1 MSLNPVQERLVGE
14 IDEEY
19 KEELREEEKIVEALL
34 FAMGRAVSREEIA
47 TALGTGPEAAE
58 EAAERL
64 YRSYRER
71 NGGILIRRLE
81 ESYQMYTNPAQF
93 EALIR
98 VAKHPKKP
106 VMTDVVMETLA
117 IVAYRQPVTKAEI
130 EKIRG
135 VKSDHAVNRLVEY
148 GLIYEEGRL
157 NAPGRPALF
166 ATTEE
171 FLRRFGAESIKD
183 LPALSEEIE
192 ASIETE
198 VKEELADALGLSG
211 EEEEAASGDALPPP
225 SSEGETA
232 AEEALP
238 PSPSEEEKEET
249 AAAPHLSEEG
259 TPAPTHISE
268 EEAPADPLFSEEE
281 EKEEETAG
289 EALPLS
295 SSEEEKEEETAAP
308 SILSEEGTPAPLHIS
323 KEEASEASFPS
334 EEEEKGEEAAAG
346 EVLPPSSSEWE
357 EEIVLSALQ
366 EEENEAAASTAFEK
380 KEEAPTPPLFQKE
393 EIPLKAPSE
402 GRDEAKE
409 EANAPH
415 PESGAG
421 AGEEPGPV

>member
-1 MSLNPVQERLVGE
+1 MSLNPVQERLAGE

-211 EEEEAASGDALPPP
+211 EEEAA
-225 SSEGETA
+225 A
-232 AEEALP
+232 AEEAL
-238 PSPSEEEKEET
+238 SPS
-249 AAAPHLSEEG
+249 
-259 TPAPTHISE
+259 
-268 EEAPADPLFSEEE
+268 
-281 EKEEETAG
+281 
-289 EALPLS
+289 S
-295 SSEEEKEEETAAP
+295 SEEETAAP
-308 SILSEEGTPAPLHIS
+308 SILSEEETSAPPRLSEEEAPVPPLSSEGEREEEIAAPLHI
-323 KEEASEASFPS
+323 F
-334 EEEEKGEEAAAG
+334 EEEEKEEAAAG
-346 EVLPPSSSEWE
+346 EALPPSSSEWE

-366 EEENEAAASTAFEK
+366 EEENEMAASTAFEE
-380 KEEAPTPPLFQKE
+380 KEEALPPPLFQKE
-393 EIPLKAPSE
+393 EILPKAPSE

>member
-211 EEEEAASGDALPPP
+211 EEEEAASGNALPPV

-238 PSPSEEEKEET
+238 LSPS
-249 AAAPHLSEEG
+249 
-259 TPAPTHISE
+259 
-268 EEAPADPLFSEEE
+268 EE

-289 EALPLS
+289 EALP
-295 SSEEEKEEETAAP
+295 P
-308 SILSEEGTPAPLHIS
+308 
-323 KEEASEASFPS
+323 
-334 EEEEKGEEAAAG
+334 
-346 EVLPPSSSEWE
+346 VSSEWE

-366 EEENEAAASTAFEK
+366 EEENEAAASTAFEE

-393 EIPLKAPSE
+393 EMPPEAPSE

>member
-211 EEEEAASGDALPPP
+211 EEEEAA
-225 SSEGETA
+225 T
-232 AEEALP
+232 
-238 PSPSEEEKEET
+238 
-249 AAAPHLSEEG
+249 
-259 TPAPTHISE
+259 
-268 EEAPADPLFSEEE
+268 
-281 EKEEETAG
+281 G
-289 EALPLS
+289 EALSLS
-295 SSEEEKEEETAAP
+295 SSEEEKEEEIAAP
-308 SILSEEGTPAPLHIS
+308 SILSEEETSAPLRLS
-323 KEEASEASFPS
+323 EEEAPAASFPS
-334 EEEEKGEEAAAG
+334 EEEEKGEEAASG
-346 EVLPPSSSEWE
+346 EALPPSSSEWE

-366 EEENEAAASTAFEK
+366 EENEMAASTAFEE

-393 EIPLKAPSE
+393 EIPPKAPSE

>member
-19 KEELREEEKIVEALL
+19 REELREEEKIVEALL

-211 EEEEAASGDALPPP
+211 EEEEVASGDALPPS

-232 AEEALP
+232 A
-238 PSPSEEEKEET
+238 SPR
-249 AAAPHLSEEG
+249 L
-259 TPAPTHISE
+259 SE
-268 EEAPADPLFSEEE
+268 EEAPAAPLSSKEE
-281 EKEEETAG
+281 EKEEATAG
-289 EALPLS
+289 
-295 SSEEEKEEETAAP
+295 
-308 SILSEEGTPAPLHIS
+308 
-323 KEEASEASFPS
+323 
-334 EEEEKGEEAAAG
+334 
-346 EVLPPSSSEWE
+346 
-357 EEIVLSALQ
+357 
-366 EEENEAAASTAFEK
+366 
-380 KEEAPTPPLFQKE
+380 
-393 EIPLKAPSE
+393 
-402 GRDEAKE
+402 
-409 EANAPH
+409 
-415 PESGAG
+415 
-421 AGEEPGPV
+421 

>member
-135 VKSDHAVNRLVEY
+135 VKSDHAVNLS
-148 GLIYEEGRL
+148 LI
-157 NAPGRPALF
+157 
-166 ATTEE
+166 
-171 FLRRFGAESIKD
+171 
-183 LPALSEEIE
+183 
-192 ASIETE
+192 
-198 VKEELADALGLSG
+198 
-211 EEEEAASGDALPPP
+211 
-225 SSEGETA
+225 
-232 AEEALP
+232 
-238 PSPSEEEKEET
+238 
-249 AAAPHLSEEG
+249 
-259 TPAPTHISE
+259 HI
-268 EEAPADPLFSEEE
+268 
-281 EKEEETAG
+281 
-289 EALPLS
+289 
-295 SSEEEKEEETAAP
+295 
-308 SILSEEGTPAPLHIS
+308 
-323 KEEASEASFPS
+323 
-334 EEEEKGEEAAAG
+334 
-346 EVLPPSSSEWE
+346 
-357 EEIVLSALQ
+357 
-366 EEENEAAASTAFEK
+366 
-380 KEEAPTPPLFQKE
+380 
-393 EIPLKAPSE
+393 
-402 GRDEAKE
+402 
-409 EANAPH
+409 
-415 PESGAG
+415 
-421 AGEEPGPV
+421 

>member
-211 EEEEAASGDALPPP
+211 EEEEAATGDALSPS

-238 PSPSEEEKEET
+238 PFSSEEEKEET
-249 AAAPHLSEEG
+249 AASSILSEEG
-259 TPAPTHISE
+259 TPAPLHISE

-281 EKEEETAG
+281 EKGEEAAFG
-289 EALPLS
+289 EALPL
-295 SSEEEKEEETAAP
+295 
-308 SILSEEGTPAPLHIS
+308 
-323 KEEASEASFPS
+323 
-334 EEEEKGEEAAAG
+334 
-346 EVLPPSSSEWE
+346 SSSEWE

-366 EEENEAAASTAFEK
+366 EEENEAAASTAFEE
-380 KEEAPTPPLFQKE
+380 KEEAPTPPLSQKE
-393 EIPLKAPSE
+393 EIPPKAPSE

>member
-1 MSLNPVQERLVGE
+1 
-14 IDEEY
+14 
-19 KEELREEEKIVEALL
+19 
-34 FAMGRAVSREEIA
+34 
-47 TALGTGPEAAE
+47 
-58 EAAERL
+58 
-64 YRSYRER
+64 
-71 NGGILIRRLE
+71 
-81 ESYQMYTNPAQF
+81 MYTNPAQF

-211 EEEEAASGDALPPP
+211 EEEEAATGDALPPS

-238 PSPSEEEKEET
+238 LSPSEEEKEE
-249 AAAPHLSEEG
+249 
-259 TPAPTHISE
+259 
-268 EEAPADPLFSEEE
+268 
-281 EKEEETAG
+281 ETMA
-289 EALPLS
+289 S
-295 SSEEEKEEETAAP
+295 

-323 KEEASEASFPS
+323 EEEDPAPPLSS
-334 EEEEKGEEAAAG
+334 EEEEKGEEAAAEEALPPSSSEEEKG
-346 EVLPPSSSEWE
+346 EEAASGEALPPSSSEWE

-366 EEENEAAASTAFEK
+366 EEESEAAASTAFEE

-393 EIPLKAPSE
+393 EMPPKAPSE

>member
-211 EEEEAASGDALPPP
+211 EEEEAASGDALPP
-225 SSEGETA
+225 
-232 AEEALP
+232 
-238 PSPSEEEKEET
+238 
-249 AAAPHLSEEG
+249 
-259 TPAPTHISE
+259 
-268 EEAPADPLFSEEE
+268 
-281 EKEEETAG
+281 
-289 EALPLS
+289 S
-295 SSEEEKEEETAAP
+295 SSEEEKEEELAAP
-308 SILSEEGTPAPLHIS
+308 SILFKEESPEPTHLSEEEVPTLPLS
-323 KEEASEASFPS
+323 SG
-334 EEEEKGEEAAAG
+334 EEEKGEEAAAG
-346 EVLPPSSSEWE
+346 EALPPSSSEWE

-366 EEENEAAASTAFEK
+366 EENEMAASTAFEE
-380 KEEAPTPPLFQKE
+380 KEEALPPPLFQKE
-393 EIPLKAPSE
+393 EIPPKAPSE

>member
-148 GLIYEEGRL
+148 GLIRRILTVCVPIPRL
-157 NAPGRPALF
+157 MTRFPPRRGKSPDTFFTKRRYCGVITPPIRGSRIIPPCRCPESTRSAP
-166 ATTEE
+166 
-171 FLRRFGAESIKD
+171 LR
-183 LPALSEEIE
+183 
-192 ASIETE
+192 
-198 VKEELADALGLSG
+198 
-211 EEEEAASGDALPPP
+211 
-225 SSEGETA
+225 TA
-232 AEEALP
+232 
-238 PSPSEEEKEET
+238 
-249 AAAPHLSEEG
+249 
-259 TPAPTHISE
+259 
-268 EEAPADPLFSEEE
+268 
-281 EKEEETAG
+281 
-289 EALPLS
+289 S
-295 SSEEEKEEETAAP
+295 SS
-308 SILSEEGTPAPLHIS
+308 
-323 KEEASEASFPS
+323 
-334 EEEEKGEEAAAG
+334 
-346 EVLPPSSSEWE
+346 
-357 EEIVLSALQ
+357 
-366 EEENEAAASTAFEK
+366 
-380 KEEAPTPPLFQKE
+380 
-393 EIPLKAPSE
+393 
-402 GRDEAKE
+402 
-409 EANAPH
+409 
-415 PESGAG
+415 
-421 AGEEPGPV
+421 

>member
-1 MSLNPVQERLVGE
+1 MSLNPVQERLAGE

-19 KEELREEEKIVEALL
+19 EEELREEEKIVEALL

-211 EEEEAASGDALPPP
+211 EEEEAA
-225 SSEGETA
+225 T
-232 AEEALP
+232 
-238 PSPSEEEKEET
+238 
-249 AAAPHLSEEG
+249 
-259 TPAPTHISE
+259 
-268 EEAPADPLFSEEE
+268 
-281 EKEEETAG
+281 G
-289 EALPLS
+289 EALSPS
-295 SSEEEKEEETAAP
+295 SSEEETAAP
-308 SILSEEGTPAPLHIS
+308 SILSEEETSAPPRLSEEETPVPPLSSEEEEKEEELAAPSIFSEEESPAPLHIS
-323 KEEASEASFPS
+323 EEEAPAPPLPS
-334 EEEEKGEEAAAG
+334 GEEEKGEEASEEA
-346 EVLPPSSSEWE
+346 LPPSSSEWE

-366 EEENEAAASTAFEK
+366 EEENEMAASTAFEE
-380 KEEAPTPPLFQKE
+380 KEETLPPPLFQKE
-393 EIPLKAPSE
+393 EIPPKAPSE

>member
-1 MSLNPVQERLVGE
+1 MSLNPVQERLVGK

-211 EEEEAASGDALPPP
+211 EEEEAATGDALSP
-225 SSEGETA
+225 SSSKEEEKEEET

-238 PSPSEEEKEET
+238 LSSSEEEKEEE
-249 AAAPHLSEEG
+249 AAASSILSEEG
-259 TPAPTHISE
+259 TPAPLHISE

-281 EKEEETAG
+281 
-289 EALPLS
+289 ALPPS
-295 SSEEEKEEETAAP
+295 SS
-308 SILSEEGTPAPLHIS
+308 
-323 KEEASEASFPS
+323 
-334 EEEEKGEEAAAG
+334 EEEKGEEAASG
-346 EVLPPSSSEWE
+346 EALPPSSSEWE

-366 EEENEAAASTAFEK
+366 EEENEAAASTAFEE

-393 EIPLKAPSE
+393 EIPPKAPSE

>member
-19 KEELREEEKIVEALL
+19 REELREEEKIVEALL

-211 EEEEAASGDALPPP
+211 EEEEAA
-225 SSEGETA
+225 T
-232 AEEALP
+232 
-238 PSPSEEEKEET
+238 
-249 AAAPHLSEEG
+249 
-259 TPAPTHISE
+259 
-268 EEAPADPLFSEEE
+268 
-281 EKEEETAG
+281 G
-289 EALPLS
+289 EALSPS
-295 SSEEEKEEETAAP
+295 SSEEETAAP
-308 SILSEEGTPAPLHIS
+308 SILSEEETSAPPYLS
-323 KEEASEASFPS
+323 EEKASAASFPS
-334 EEEEKGEEAAAG
+334 EEEEKRGEEAAEKA
-346 EVLPPSSSEWE
+346 LSSSPSE
-357 EEIVLSALQ
+357 EEK
-366 EEENEAAASTAFEK
+366 EEELAAPSILF
-380 KEEAPTPPLFQKE
+380 KEESPEPTHLSEEETPTPPLSSEEEEKE
-393 EIPLKAPSE
+393 EEIAGRALSPVSSE
-402 GRDEAKE
+402 GEREEEIAAPLHISEEEAPAPPLPSGEEEKE
-409 EANAPH
+409 EAF
-415 PESGAG
+415 EVKVS
-421 AGEEPGPV
+421 EERVRGRCAQALS

>member
-211 EEEEAASGDALPPP
+211 EEEEAA
-225 SSEGETA
+225 T
-232 AEEALP
+232 
-238 PSPSEEEKEET
+238 
-249 AAAPHLSEEG
+249 
-259 TPAPTHISE
+259 
-268 EEAPADPLFSEEE
+268 
-281 EKEEETAG
+281 G
-289 EALPLS
+289 EALSLS
-295 SSEEEKEEETAAP
+295 SSEEEKEEEIAAP
-308 SILSEEGTPAPLHIS
+308 SILSEEETSAPLRLSEEEAPAASFPSEEEEKGGEEAAEKAPSSSPSEEEKEEELAAPLHI
-323 KEEASEASFPS
+323 S

-346 EVLPPSSSEWE
+346 EALPPSSSEWE

-366 EEENEAAASTAFEK
+366 EENEMAASTAFEE
-380 KEEAPTPPLFQKE
+380 KEEALPPPLFQKE
-393 EIPLKAPSE
+393 EIPPKAPSE

>member
-19 KEELREEEKIVEALL
+19 REELREEEKTVEALL

-211 EEEEAASGDALPPP
+211 EEEEAATGDALPPS

-238 PSPSEEEKEET
+238 PSPSEEEKEE
-249 AAAPHLSEEG
+249 
-259 TPAPTHISE
+259 
-268 EEAPADPLFSEEE
+268 
-281 EKEEETAG
+281 ETMA
-289 EALPLS
+289 S
-295 SSEEEKEEETAAP
+295 

-323 KEEASEASFPS
+323 EEEAPADPLSS
-334 EEEEKGEEAAAG
+334 EEEEKGEEAADEEA
-346 EVLPPSSSEWE
+346 LPPSSSEWE

-366 EEENEAAASTAFEK
+366 EEENEAAASTAFEE

-393 EIPLKAPSE
+393 EIPPKAPSE

>member
-81 ESYQMYTNPAQF
+81 GSYQMYTNPAQF

-211 EEEEAASGDALPPP
+211 EEEEAAT
-225 SSEGETA
+225 GES
-232 AEEALP
+232 L
-238 PSPSEEEKEET
+238 SP
-249 AAAPHLSEEG
+249 
-259 TPAPTHISE
+259 
-268 EEAPADPLFSEEE
+268 
-281 EKEEETAG
+281 
-289 EALPLS
+289 S

-308 SILSEEGTPAPLHIS
+308 SIFSEEESPAPLHIS
-323 KEEASEASFPS
+323 EEEAPAPPLPS
-334 EEEEKGEEAAAG
+334 GEEEKGEEASEEA
-346 EVLPPSSSEWE
+346 LSPSSSEWE

-366 EEENEAAASTAFEK
+366 EEENETAASTAFEE
-380 KEEAPTPPLFQKE
+380 KEETLPPPLFQKE
-393 EIPLKAPSE
+393 KIPPKAPSE

>member
-19 KEELREEEKIVEALL
+19 REELREEEKIVEALL

-211 EEEEAASGDALPPP
+211 EEEEAATG
-225 SSEGETA
+225 
-232 AEEALP
+232 EALS
-238 PSPSEEEKEET
+238 PSPSEEEKEEEL
-249 AAAPHLSEEG
+249 AAPSILFKEESPEPTHLSEEE
-259 TPAPTHISE
+259 APTPPLSSGEEEKKEEIAGEALSPVSSEGEREEEIAAPLHISE
-268 EEAPADPLFSEEE
+268 EE
-281 EKEEETAG
+281 K
-289 EALPLS
+289 
-295 SSEEEKEEETAAP
+295 
-308 SILSEEGTPAPLHIS
+308 
-323 KEEASEASFPS
+323 
-334 EEEEKGEEAAAG
+334 KGEEAAAG
-346 EVLPPSSSEWE
+346 EAFPPSSSEWE

-366 EEENEAAASTAFEK
+366 EEENETAASTAFEE
-380 KEEAPTPPLFQKE
+380 KEEALPPPLFQKE
-393 EIPLKAPSE
+393 EIPPKAPSE

>member
-19 KEELREEEKIVEALL
+19 KEELCEEEKIVEALL

-211 EEEEAASGDALPPP
+211 EEEEAATG
-225 SSEGETA
+225 
-232 AEEALP
+232 EALP
-238 PSPSEEEKEET
+238 PV
-249 AAAPHLSEEG
+249 
-259 TPAPTHISE
+259 
-268 EEAPADPLFSEEE
+268 F
-281 EKEEETAG
+281 
-289 EALPLS
+289 
-295 SSEEEKEEETAAP
+295 SEEEKEEELAAP
-308 SILSEEGTPAPLHIS
+308 SILFKEESPEPPHIS
-323 KEEASEASFPS
+323 KEEAPAAPLSSG
-334 EEEEKGEEAAAG
+334 EEEKGEEASEEA
-346 EVLPPSSSEWE
+346 LSPSSSEWE

-366 EEENEAAASTAFEK
+366 EEENETAASTAFEE
-380 KEEAPTPPLFQKE
+380 KEEALPPPLFQKE
-393 EIPLKAPSE
+393 EISPKAPSE

>member
-211 EEEEAASGDALPPP
+211 EEEEAASGDALPPS

-232 AEEALP
+232 A
-238 PSPSEEEKEET
+238 SPR
-249 AAAPHLSEEG
+249 L
-259 TPAPTHISE
+259 SE
-268 EEAPADPLFSEEE
+268 EEAPADPLSSEEE

-289 EALPLS
+289 EALPPS
-295 SSEEEKEEETAAP
+295 PSEEEKEEETAAP
-308 SILSEEGTPAPLHIS
+308 SILSEEGTPAPPHIS
-323 KEEASEASFPS
+323 EEEAPAAPLSF
-334 EEEEKGEEAAAG
+334 EEEEKEEAAA
-346 EVLPPSSSEWE
+346 EEALPLSPSEWE

-366 EEENEAAASTAFEK
+366 EEENEAAASTAFEE

-393 EIPLKAPSE
+393 EIPPKAPSE

>member
-19 KEELREEEKIVEALL
+19 REELREEEKIVEALL

-211 EEEEAASGDALPPP
+211 EEEEAASG
-225 SSEGETA
+225 
-232 AEEALP
+232 EALP
-238 PSPSEEEKEET
+238 P
-249 AAAPHLSEEG
+249 
-259 TPAPTHISE
+259 
-268 EEAPADPLFSEEE
+268 
-281 EKEEETAG
+281 
-289 EALPLS
+289 
-295 SSEEEKEEETAAP
+295 
-308 SILSEEGTPAPLHIS
+308 
-323 KEEASEASFPS
+323 
-334 EEEEKGEEAAAG
+334 
-346 EVLPPSSSEWE
+346 VSSEWE

-366 EEENEAAASTAFEK
+366 EEENEAAASTAFEE
-380 KEEAPTPPLFQKE
+380 KEEAPTPPSFQKE
-393 EIPLKAPSE
+393 EIPPKAPSE

>member
-211 EEEEAASGDALPPP
+211 EEEEAASGDALPPS

-232 AEEALP
+232 A
-238 PSPSEEEKEET
+238 SPR
-249 AAAPHLSEEG
+249 L
-259 TPAPTHISE
+259 SE

-281 EKEEETAG
+281 A
-289 EALPLS
+289 
-295 SSEEEKEEETAAP
+295 
-308 SILSEEGTPAPLHIS
+308 
-323 KEEASEASFPS
+323 
-334 EEEEKGEEAAAG
+334 
-346 EVLPPSSSEWE
+346 LPPSSSEWE
-357 EEIVLSALQ
+357 EEIVLSAMQ
-366 EEENEAAASTAFEK
+366 GEENEAAASTAFEE

-393 EIPLKAPSE
+393 EIPPKAPSE

>member
-1 MSLNPVQERLVGE
+1 MSLNPVQERLAGE

-19 KEELREEEKIVEALL
+19 REELREEEKIVEALL

-211 EEEEAASGDALPPP
+211 EEEEAATGEALSP
-225 SSEGETA
+225 SSSEEETA
-232 AEEALP
+232 ARSIL
-238 PSPSEEEKEET
+238 SEEEK
-249 AAAPHLSEEG
+249 ASAPPRL
-259 TPAPTHISE
+259 SE
-268 EEAPADPLFSEEE
+268 EEAPAAPRPSGEE
-281 EKEEETAG
+281 EKEEAAAE
-289 EALPLS
+289 EALLPS
-295 SSEEEKEEETAAP
+295 SSEEEKEEEIAAP
-308 SILSEEGTPAPLHIS
+308 SIFSEEESPAPLHIS
-323 KEEASEASFPS
+323 EEEAPAPPLPS
-334 EEEEKGEEAAAG
+334 GEEEKGEEASEEA
-346 EVLPPSSSEWE
+346 LSPSSSEWE

-366 EEENEAAASTAFEK
+366 EEENETAASTAFEE
-380 KEEAPTPPLFQKE
+380 KEETLPPPLFQKE
-393 EIPLKAPSE
+393 KIPPKAPSE

>member
-211 EEEEAASGDALPPP
+211 EEEEAA
-225 SSEGETA
+225 
-232 AEEALP
+232 
-238 PSPSEEEKEET
+238 
-249 AAAPHLSEEG
+249 
-259 TPAPTHISE
+259 
-268 EEAPADPLFSEEE
+268 
-281 EKEEETAG
+281 AG
-289 EALPLS
+289 EALSPS
-295 SSEEEKEEETAAP
+295 SSEEETAAR
-308 SILSEEGTPAPLHIS
+308 SILSEEKASAPPLS
-323 KEEASEASFPS
+323 SG
-334 EEEEKGEEAAAG
+334 EEEKGEEAAAG
-346 EVLPPSSSEWE
+346 EALSPSSSEWE

-366 EEENEAAASTAFEK
+366 EEENEMAASTAFEE
-380 KEEAPTPPLFQKE
+380 KEEVLPPPLFQKE
-393 EIPLKAPSE
+393 EIPPKAPSE

>member
-19 KEELREEEKIVEALL
+19 REELREEEKIVEALL
-34 FAMGRAVSREEIA
+34 FAMGRAISREEIA

-211 EEEEAASGDALPPP
+211 EEEEAA
-225 SSEGETA
+225 T
-232 AEEALP
+232 
-238 PSPSEEEKEET
+238 
-249 AAAPHLSEEG
+249 
-259 TPAPTHISE
+259 
-268 EEAPADPLFSEEE
+268 
-281 EKEEETAG
+281 G
-289 EALPLS
+289 EALSPS
-295 SSEEEKEEETAAP
+295 SSEEETAAP
-308 SILSEEGTPAPLHIS
+308 SILSEEKASAPPRLSEEEAPVPPLSSEEEEKEEELAVPSILF
-323 KEEASEASFPS
+323 KEEAPAPPLPS
-334 EEEEKGEEAAAG
+334 GEEEKGEEAAAG
-346 EVLPPSSSEWE
+346 EALSPSSSEWE

-366 EEENEAAASTAFEK
+366 EEENEMAASTAFEE
-380 KEEAPTPPLFQKE
+380 KEEALPPPLFQKE
-393 EIPLKAPSE
+393 EISPKAPSE
-402 GRDEAKE
+402 GRDGAKE